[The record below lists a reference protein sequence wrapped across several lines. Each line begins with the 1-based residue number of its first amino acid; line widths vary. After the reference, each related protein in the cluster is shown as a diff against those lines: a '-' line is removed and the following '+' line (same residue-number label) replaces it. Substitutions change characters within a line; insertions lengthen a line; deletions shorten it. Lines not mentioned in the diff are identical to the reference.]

1 MTAGRARQRGRVATG
16 EERREDIAGGETI
29 TGVAFSDTFQQR
41 RSRDDS
47 GEKRHARCRIFYG
60 ENLPTR
66 DGFAMPRGRI
76 VFASY

>member
-1 MTAGRARQRGRVATG
+1 MAAGRARQRGRVATG

-47 GEKRHARCRIFYG
+47 EKRHARCRIFYG
-60 ENLPTR
+60 ENLPTC

>member
-1 MTAGRARQRGRVATG
+1 MAAGRARQRGRVATG

-29 TGVAFSDTFQQR
+29 TGVAFSDMFQQC

-47 GEKRHARCRIFYG
+47 EKRHARRRIFYG